1 MGYFSMSFRRND
13 ARRRRL
19 AIDPVVPVGVDH
31 CVDPES
37 AEVDQPAKS
46 PSRHYAFGANRRCQA
61 KTTDLIPKRICAYL
75 LVVLGLL
82 AVLWLITFLAGQSRQ
97 WSVYLGDSGTRLLS
111 IRGQGSLASWFS
123 SFLLIITGMASL
135 QIYALRKHRCDD
147 YRGAY
152 RLWGWMAVILILAS
166 INCVSDL
173 TGVLGNLTSR
183 MFAGEYANRAWI
195 PLALKLVALS
205 VLTVRGIYEVRASL
219 GSLVLVIFVWS
230 AYVAAIVLQ
239 YPATKEAL
247 ADLGPNTMLGNCLLF
262 GTTGLFLAH
271 LTYARYVFLDAHGL
285 IKLRVKVE
293 QVSPAKKAKQLDFAE
308 AKSQASVAPRVQSEK
323 KRNEEVQEV
332 VSVASQSSMGK
343 QSKVKQPK
351 VQQPKVQQPKVKKK
365 RNNQQV
371 AAAAESPK
379 KAKAVSEREPSPSE
393 ILKQMAEASRA
404 KEKRRL
410 EDLQASEAS
419 QSIEV
424 PEMFESVKMS
434 KSQRRKQRKLKKQQR
449 RAA

>member
-1 MGYFSMSFRRND
+1 MSFRRND

-31 CVDPES
+31 CVDSES
-37 AEVDQPAKS
+37 AEGDQPSKS

-82 AVLWLITFLAGQSRQ
+82 AALWLITFLAGQSRQ
-97 WSVYLGDSGTRLLS
+97 WSAYLGDSGTRLLS

-183 MFAGEYANRAWI
+183 MFASEYANRAWI
-195 PLALKLVALS
+195 PLALKLVALT

-219 GSLVLVIFVWS
+219 GSLVLVIFVWA

-285 IKLRVKVE
+285 IKLRVKVKK
-293 QVSPAKKAKQLDFAE
+293 VSTVEKAKQVDSAE
-308 AKSQASVAPRVQSEK
+308 TKSQPFVAPVVPSEK
-323 KRNEEVQEV
+323 KRKEEVQEV
-332 VSVASQSSMGK
+332 VSVASQSPLGK
-343 QSKVKQPK
+343 QPLGKQPLVKQPEVKQPKVKQPK
-351 VQQPKVQQPKVKKK
+351 VKKN
-365 RNNQQV
+365 RNDQQV
-371 AAAAESPK
+371 AAASESPK
-379 KAKAVSEREPSPSE
+379 KAKAVSERDPSPSE

-410 EDLQASEAS
+410 EDLETSEAS

>member
-1 MGYFSMSFRRND
+1 MSFRRND

-19 AIDPVVPVGVDH
+19 AIDPVVPVVASNGVDSDREPLQ
-31 CVDPES
+31 VDRS
-37 AEVDQPAKS
+37 LNSQ
-46 PSRHYAFGANRRCQA
+46 SRHYSFGANRRCQP
-61 KTTDLIPKRICAYL
+61 KTTDLIPKRVCSYL

-82 AVLWLITFLAGQSRQ
+82 AVLWLITFLAGQSIQ
-97 WSVYLGDSGTRLLS
+97 WSTYLGDSGTRLLS

-152 RLWGWMAVILILAS
+152 RLWGWMAVILIMAS
-166 INCVSDL
+166 INFVSDL
-173 TGVLGNLTSR
+173 TGVLGELASQ
-183 MFAGEYANRAWI
+183 MFVGEYANRAWI
-195 PLALKLVALS
+195 PLALKLVALT

-239 YPATKEAL
+239 YPATTEAL

-262 GTTGLFLAH
+262 GTAGLFLAH
-271 LTYARYVFLDAHGL
+271 LTYARFVFLDAHGL
-285 IKLRVKVE
+285 IKPRVK
-293 QVSPAKKAKQLDFAE
+293 AKKVSTKEKLKEQNSSELKLKCLPVGEVNSKEKIKEEIQD
-308 AKSQASVAPRVQSEK
+308 VAPA
-323 KRNEEVQEV
+323 
-332 VSVASQSSMGK
+332 ASPSPKTK
-343 QSKVKQPK
+343 QSQTKRKVTSQPAPAISK
-351 VQQPKVQQPKVKKK
+351 SNKKT
-365 RNNQQV
+365 
-371 AAAAESPK
+371 
-379 KAKAVSEREPSPSE
+379 KAVTDKDQSPSE

-404 KEKRRL
+404 KEKRKI
-410 EDLQASEAS
+410 EELQASKAP
-419 QSIEV
+419 QSMDVLDVVE
-424 PEMFESVKMS
+424 PVKMS

>member
-1 MGYFSMSFRRND
+1 MAFRRND

-19 AIDPVVPVGVDH
+19 AMDPVVPVGVEA
-31 CVDPES
+31 CVDSERES
-37 AEVDQPAKS
+37 PQGGRLLKTQ
-46 PSRHYAFGANRRCQA
+46 SRHYAFGANRRCQP
-61 KTTDLIPKRICAYL
+61 KTTDLIPKRICSYL

-82 AVLWLITFLAGQSRQ
+82 TVLWLVTFLARQSSQ
-97 WSVYLGDSGTRLLS
+97 WSAYLGESGTRLLE

-123 SFLLIITGMASL
+123 SFLLIITGVASL

-152 RLWGWMAVILILAS
+152 RLWGWMAVILIMAS

-173 TGVLGNLTSR
+173 TGVLGDLTRR
-183 MFAGEYANRAWI
+183 MFTGESANRAWI

-239 YPATKEAL
+239 YPVAKEAL

-271 LTYARYVFLDAHGL
+271 ITYARYVFLDAHGL
-285 IKLRVKVE
+285 IKQRVKPKK
-293 QVSPAKKAKQLDFAE
+293 VSAIEKANELDSAAVAAPSPSVPVVNSKKKI
-308 AKSQASVAPRVQSEK
+308 K
-323 KRNEEVQEV
+323 EEVLEFAP
-332 VSVASQSSMGK
+332 VASPSPK
-343 QSKVKQPK
+343 TKQPK
-351 VQQPKVQQPKVKKK
+351 AKTK
-365 RNNQQV
+365 RNNQSVQTS
-371 AAAAESPK
+371 AQSTK
-379 KAKAVSEREPSPSE
+379 KSKPVSDRDKSPSE
-393 ILKQMAEASRA
+393 ILKELAAASRA

-410 EDLQASEAS
+410 EELEVSKSS
-419 QSIEV
+419 QSPEV
-424 PEMFESVKMS
+424 PERLESIKMS
-434 KSQRRKQRKLKKQQR
+434 KSERRKQRKLKKQQR

>member
-1 MGYFSMSFRRND
+1 MSFRRND

-19 AIDPVVPVGVDH
+19 AIDPVIPAGVDQ
-31 CVDPES
+31 CVES
-37 AEVDQPAKS
+37 DREREKTVPSSKS
-46 PSRHYAFGANRRCQA
+46 QSRHYAFGANRRCQA
-61 KTTDLIPKRICAYL
+61 KTTDLIPKRVCAYL

-82 AVLWLITFLAGQSRQ
+82 AMLWLITFLARQSNQ
-97 WSVYLGDSGTRLLS
+97 WSVYLGESGMRLLS

-152 RLWGWMAVILILAS
+152 RLWGWMAAILILAS

-183 MFAGEYANRAWI
+183 MFVGDYANRAWI
-195 PLALKLVALS
+195 PFALKLVALS

-219 GSLVLVIFVWS
+219 GSLLLVIFVWS

-239 YPATKEAL
+239 YPATKESL

-285 IKLRVKVE
+285 IKLRVKSKKSTAAKNVE
-293 QVSPAKKAKQLDFAE
+293 SNDASTSE
-308 AKSQASVAPRVQSEK
+308 AHSLVAPLVH
-323 KRNEEVQEV
+323 NEEKIKEDVQEV
-332 VSVASQSSMGK
+332 VSVASQSREGK
-343 QSKVKQPK
+343 SHQPRQPK
-351 VQQPKVQQPKVKKK
+351 PKKK

-371 AAAAESPK
+371 QASSKSAK
-379 KAKAVSEREPSPSE
+379 KEKAVSNRDKSPSE
-393 ILKQMAEASRA
+393 ILKEMAEASRA
-404 KEKRRL
+404 KEKRRR
-410 EDLQASEAS
+410 EDLEAS
-419 QSIEV
+419 KVDQSIESA
-424 PEMFESVKMS
+424 EMFESVKMS